1 MTGPSRAEIELRPA
15 DVAAYLAT
23 TGWALEQTRGEA
35 AEIWRLERSGTRLL
49 LPRDATYDD
58 YQARFA
64 DALALLRALHE
75 FTDEQLAVSVAGT
88 RMDVLY
94 VRADQA
100 AFDGTIA
107 LRQADALVSGSLQL
121 MQAAA
126 QAAERP
132 RASYAGRRS
141 NTVNDF
147 IEDDLRMGHTQ
158 RGSFV
163 ITVLTRLG
171 DPSVTEV
178 PEELRDGPDSPETV
192 RVAPFQRRVT
202 TTLSTALT
210 AAARASASR
219 RLPGLIAGVDRGA
232 SANLYDALAKMT
244 SYEGLRALDL
254 SFNWAPAEPQESGV
268 DSVVLFTRDEVP
280 QFANARERLTARP
293 LVEKDTITGQVVRL
307 ERGEDQDEGVITI
320 TGVVGR
326 GTRRNVRLLLRGG
339 LYAAAVRAHQR
350 RTPVTCSGELERK
363 GTTYWMRNPDFRVV
377 GA

>member
-1 MTGPSRAEIELRPA
+1 MTGPSRAEVELRPA

-23 TGWALEQTRGEA
+23 TGWSLEQTRGEA
-35 AEIWRLERSGTRLL
+35 AEIWRLEQSGTRLL
-49 LPRDATYDD
+49 LPRDVTYDD

-75 FTDEQLAVSVAGT
+75 FTDEQLAVSVTET
-88 RMDVLY
+88 RMDVFY

-100 AFDGTIA
+100 AVDGTIP

-126 QAAERP
+126 QATEQP

-141 NTVNDF
+141 NTVNEF
-147 IEDDLRMGHTQ
+147 VEDDLRMGHTQ

-171 DPSVTEV
+171 EPSVMEV
-178 PEELRDGPDSPETV
+178 PEELRDLPNTPETV
-192 RVAPFQRRVT
+192 RIAPFQRRVT
-202 TTLSTALT
+202 TTLSTALA
-210 AAARASASR
+210 AAARTSASEE
-219 RLPGLIAGVDRGA
+219 LLGLTAGVDRGA

-254 SFNWAPAEPQESGV
+254 SFNWAPAEPQESVV
-268 DSVVLFTRDEVP
+268 DSTVLFTRDEVP
-280 QFANARERLTARP
+280 NFTRAREQLTARP
-293 LVEKDTITGQVVRL
+293 LVEKEMITGQVVRL

-320 TGVVGR
+320 TGIAGR
-326 GTRRNVRLLLRGG
+326 GTKRNVRLLLRGK

-350 RTPVTCSGELERK
+350 RSPVTCSGELERK
-363 GTTYWMRNPDFRVV
+363 GRTYWMRNPDFTII
-377 GA
+377 GS

>member
-1 MTGPSRAEIELRPA
+1 MTGPSRAELELRPA

-23 TGWALEQTRGEA
+23 TGWSLEQTRGQV
-35 AEIWRLERSGTRLL
+35 AEVWRLEQSGTRLL
-49 LPRDATYDD
+49 LPRDDTYDD

-64 DALALLRALHE
+64 DALGLLRAMHE
-75 FTDEQLAVSVAGT
+75 FTDEQLAVSVTET

-100 AFDGTIA
+100 AVDGSIP

-126 QAAERP
+126 QATEQP
-132 RASYAGRRS
+132 RARYAGRRS
-141 NTVNDF
+141 NTVNEF

-171 DPSVTEV
+171 DPSVNEV

-192 RVAPFQRRVT
+192 RIAPFQRRVT
-202 TTLSTALT
+202 TTLSTALV
-210 AAARASASR
+210 AAARTSASEG
-219 RLPGLIAGVDRGA
+219 LPGLSAGVDRGA

-254 SFNWAPAEPQESGV
+254 SFNWAPAEPQESVV
-268 DSVVLFTRDEVP
+268 DSTVLFTRDEVP
-280 QFANARERLTARP
+280 QFARAREQLTARP
-293 LVEKDTITGQVVRL
+293 LVEKETITGQVVRL
-307 ERGEDQDEGVITI
+307 ERGEDRDEGVITI
-320 TGVVGR
+320 TGVIGR
-326 GTRRNVRLLLRGG
+326 GTRRNARLLLRGE

-350 RTPVTCSGELERK
+350 RAPVTCSGELERK
-363 GTTYWMRNPDFRVV
+363 GSTYWMRNPDFTVI
-377 GA
+377 GL